1 MKFGTRVKN
10 KEMCNQNIA
19 NKKEKRKKK
28 EKKWTLIF
36 LNAFG
41 MFIFKTPKVNST
53 STLFFFFFFIF
64 LNFPLFL
71 TKQTLH
77 RDRE

>member
-28 EKKWTLIF
+28 KKSLKPEAI
-36 LNAFG
+36 
-41 MFIFKTPKVNST
+41 VNG
-53 STLFFFFFFIF
+53 
-64 LNFPLFL
+64 NGYG
-71 TKQTLH
+71 
-77 RDRE
+77 

>member
-28 EKKWTLIF
+28 KKRKEMDPDILKRVRNVHLQNT
-36 LNAFG
+36 
-41 MFIFKTPKVNST
+41 
-53 STLFFFFFFIF
+53 
-64 LNFPLFL
+64 
-71 TKQTLH
+71 
-77 RDRE
+77 

>member
-28 EKKWTLIF
+28 KKRKEMDPDIIKRVR
-36 LNAFG
+36 N
-41 MFIFKTPKVNST
+41 VNLQNT
-53 STLFFFFFFIF
+53 
-64 LNFPLFL
+64 
-71 TKQTLH
+71 
-77 RDRE
+77 